1 MFLACVVFHDDDD
14 DYAVRRRSCFRYSL
28 LFMWLYLV
36 LPHIVPFSV
45 DEKVRSGDSIQ
56 LNCHVSKGDK
66 PLELNWLFNDD
77 ELSSELAMTTTKLGS
92 SSSVLT
98 ISTVSAAHTGKYT
111 CIASNRIGSYNYST
125 YINVDGT
132 IFVFFFKSFV
142 LLVIY
147 RAITTQ

>member
-1 MFLACVVFHDDDD
+1 M
-14 DYAVRRRSCFRYSL
+14 YKL
-28 LFMWLYLV
+28 LFYGIVV

-77 ELSSELAMTTTKLGS
+77 ELSSELSVTTTKLGS

-98 ISTVSAAHTGKYT
+98 IGTVSAAHTGKYT

-125 YINVDGT
+125 NINVDGT
-132 IFVFFFKSFV
+132 HFNFNKHFACD
-142 LLVIY
+142 L
-147 RAITTQ
+147 

>member
-1 MFLACVVFHDDDD
+1 
-14 DYAVRRRSCFRYSL
+14 
-28 LFMWLYLV
+28 MWLYLV

-77 ELSSELAMTTTKLGS
+77 ELSSELAVTTTKLGS

-98 ISTVSAAHTGKYT
+98 ISTVSAAHTGQYT

-125 YINVDGT
+125 YIHVDGT
-132 IFVFFFKSFV
+132 IFVVFLSFV
-142 LLVIY
+142 LLVVY
-147 RAITTQ
+147 RVITTS

>member
-1 MFLACVVFHDDDD
+1 MYVLRLTKCIIWLGRFVFHN
-14 DYAVRRRSCFRYSL
+14 YCCLCLYIVYTL
-28 LFMWLYLV
+28 LFYGVIV

-66 PLELNWLFNDD
+66 PLELNWLFNDE
-77 ELSSELAMTTTKLGS
+77 ELSSELSVTTTKLGS

-111 CIASNRIGSYNYST
+111 CIASNRIGSYDYST

-132 IFVFFFKSFV
+132 HFNFNKSFACD
-142 LLVIY
+142 LALP
-147 RAITTQ
+147 

>member
-1 MFLACVVFHDDDD
+1 MVI
-14 DYAVRRRSCFRYSL
+14 
-28 LFMWLYLV
+28 V

-45 DEKVRSGDSIQ
+45 EDKVRSGDSIQ

-77 ELSSELAMTTTKLGS
+77 ELSSELGVTTTKLGS

-98 ISTVSAAHTGKYT
+98 IGILSAAHTGKYT

-125 YINVDGT
+125 YINVDGIVLFEVLFCLKFNVAQLPI
-132 IFVFFFKSFV
+132 IFN
-142 LLVIY
+142 LIDL
-147 RAITTQ
+147 RRLT